1 MNQIV
6 SLLLVWCFGALMGG
20 VFFGGLWWTIQKVV
34 LSAHPA
40 LWLLTS
46 LLLRM
51 GLTLIGFYLVL
62 SYELGGTPLQGL
74 LVCLFG
80 FVFARLLIG
89 RMNNRS
95 KTLAITGTISSAPRS
110 HHAP

>member
-1 MNQIV
+1 MIEII
-6 SLLLVWCFGALMGG
+6 SLLLVWCLGALLGG
-20 VFFGGLWWTIQKVV
+20 FFFGGLWWTIQKIV

-62 SYELGGTPLQGL
+62 SYELGGTQLQRL

-80 FVFARLLIG
+80 FVLARLLIG
-89 RMNNRS
+89 RMSRHS
-95 KTLAITGTISSAPRS
+95 KTAAITESISSATRS
-110 HHAP
+110 QHAP

>member
-1 MNQIV
+1 MNEIV
-6 SLLLVWCFGALMGG
+6 SLLLVWCLGALMGG
-20 VFFGGLWWTIQKVV
+20 FFFGGLWWTIQKSV

-51 GLTLIGFYLVL
+51 GVTLIGFYLVL
-62 SYELGGTPLQGL
+62 SYELGGTTLQGL
-74 LVCLFG
+74 LICLFG
-80 FVFARLLIG
+80 FVLARLLISK
-89 RMNNRS
+89 MSNCS
-95 KTLAITGTISSAPRS
+95 KTLTITKSMSSVTRS